1 MLLCFLS
8 ALTSPKIF
16 FPPLATPKV
25 CKIVP
30 APRGDSP
37 HSELSSLRPQQ
48 RHMPGGP
55 IPVVRAGAPSRLSRH
70 FAVPLPAGEHRARR
84 PSGPPPA
91 PQGLPRLNGA
101 TCRAWR
107 EREAPSSGSLGWFG
121 FFVVVVEIRFPSLPS
136 LLVPLLTNPPS
147 AGPPGVVPRSWK
159 QARPCSPARPDRPA
173 LPALPKPNS
182 SSPTHTLYSANKLY

>member
-16 FPPLATPKV
+16 SSPCYPKSLQDSPGSPWRQPPQRAQLFAPPTAAHAGRPHSCRSGRCSQPAVPAFCRASPGRRAPGPPPLGAAT
-25 CKIVP
+25 
-30 APRGDSP
+30 
-37 HSELSSLRPQQ
+37 
-48 RHMPGGP
+48 
-55 IPVVRAGAPSRLSRH
+55 
-70 FAVPLPAGEHRARR
+70 R
-84 PSGPPPA
+84 PSGPPA
-91 PQGLPRLNGA
+91 PQRRHLPGLAGK
-101 TCRAWR
+101 
-107 EREAPSSGSLGWFG
+107 GSAFLGQPGLVW
-121 FFVVVVEIRFPSLPS
+121 FFVVVVEIWFPSLPS
-136 LLVPLLTNPPS
+136 LLVPLLTNRPS